1 MIPVAFSSSV
11 YWEGQKA
18 ILTLHLKNKTSLGQ
32 GKYNLKLEDLFVAEN
47 KEVLKEW
54 WEYTRRTKK
63 LAWRTSKESNSEN
76 LSIK

>member
-1 MIPVAFSSSV
+1 MIPVAFSSSL

-18 ILTLHLKNKTSLGQ
+18 ITTLHLQNKTSLGQ
-32 GKYNLKLEDLFVAEN
+32 GKYNLKLENLLGAEN

-54 WEYTRRTKK
+54 WEHTKRTKK
-63 LAWRTSKESNSEN
+63 LAWRTSQESNPEN